1 MSEVTIKINN
11 RGFGVSCDPGQ
22 EQRLVDLSY
31 YVDSRLK
38 QIASAGAASNESHLL
53 VLTALVLADEI
64 YDLKEQVEYYKQQAQ
79 YAMEQQAV
87 SLQAPVAEAS
97 HDVHQ
102 IEQAYAQESYARQ
115 QEEAYMADV
124 IEHLAGKIANISDR
138 LKRAA

>member
-53 VLTALVLADEI
+53 VLTALVMADEI
-64 YDLKEQVEYYKQQAQ
+64 YDLKEQVEYYKQQAE
-79 YAMEQQAV
+79 YAAQVPQNQRQAEQDAYV
-87 SLQAPVAEAS
+87 SE
-97 HDVHQ
+97 
-102 IEQAYAQESYARQ
+102 
-115 QEEAYMADV
+115 V
-124 IEHLAGKIANISDR
+124 IGHLADKIANISGR
-138 LKRAA
+138 LKSAA